1 LFPERFGFMSG
12 AAFILAINL
21 AVSGVLA
28 MGFLLI
34 AGYDRS
40 YVSARWIALAY
51 ALGVTYF
58 VLEFLIKATPGPVVD
73 TIAYATFLATLAAF
87 AIGMARKYDTPPPWL
102 AIGVI
107 FAVSVV
113 VNLYAQGLPRQTFL
127 RNFLWQAPYAAMQ
140 ALSVIAVFRGRGRTK
155 LDNALGVFLALGSL
169 QFLTKP
175 WIAAYAGGPGATPDA
190 YLDTTYAMFSQ
201 TLGAVFGFSVAL
213 ITVAVYVRSMLSDA
227 VTRSETDTLS
237 GLLNRRGF
245 EDKAEALLVAMARA
259 RRPVSLVIADI
270 DHFKAV
276 NDTYGHETGDQVI
289 VAFASA
295 LRQVSGD
302 AHPIGRI
309 GGEEFAIALSGMELQ
324 TARLVAEGAR
334 VAFAQARVT
343 GMPVGE
349 TCTASFGVAQW
360 RGEEDY
366 GELIRRADLA
376 LYEAKKAGRD
386 CVRIAPPGRR
396 PTATVD
402 DSGDRRS
409 LRGA

>member
-1 LFPERFGFMSG
+1 MSG

-21 AVSGVLA
+21 AVSGILA

-51 ALGVTYF
+51 ALGVAYF
-58 VLEFLIKATPGPVVD
+58 VLEFLIKADLGILVD
-73 TIAYATFLATLAAF
+73 TVAYASFLAALAAF
-87 AIGMARKYDTPPPWL
+87 AVGMARKYDTPPPWA
-102 AIGVI
+102 AIAVI
-107 FAVSVV
+107 FAVSVAL
-113 VNLYAQGLPRQTFL
+113 NLYAQGLPRQTFL
-127 RNFLWQAPYAAMQ
+127 RNFLWQAPYAVMQ

-155 LDNALGVFLALGSL
+155 LDNTLGVFLALGSL

-175 WIAAYAGGPGATPDA
+175 WIAAYTGGPGGSPAS
-190 YLDTTYAMFSQ
+190 YLDSTYAMFSQ
-201 TLGAVFGFSVAL
+201 SLGAVFAFSVAL

-227 VTRSETDTLS
+227 VTRSETDPLS

-259 RRPVSLVIADI
+259 RLPVSLVIADI

-295 LRQVSGD
+295 LREVSGD

-334 VAFAQARVT
+334 VAFAQARIN
-343 GMPVGE
+343 GLPPDE
-349 TCTASFGVAQW
+349 SCTASFGVAQW

-376 LYEAKKAGRD
+376 LYEAKNAGRD
-386 CVRIAPPGRR
+386 CVRVAPPGRR
-396 PTATVD
+396 PTEMREET
-402 DSGDRRS
+402 GKRRS
-409 LRGA
+409 LRGN